1 MLELDELTK
10 HQQETLDKCTAAGHS
25 HLHLKAP
32 AGAGKTFVAMHHVLR
47 VLEKRADA
55 RALFVARNPALCYFI
70 ARWITAR
77 EKNPLRQLQ
86 LLGRLHVLYEPF
98 ADGVR
103 AVQLKGGRLSME
115 QTSHETEYALMVVD
129 ESHHIY
135 KDSQKA
141 LRDVVEHH
149 VHKKKTQRLL
159 ISDISQVT

>member
-1 MLELDELTK
+1 MLELDELTT
-10 HQQETLDKCTAAGHS
+10 HQKETLDKCTAAGHS

-32 AGAGKTFVAMHHVLR
+32 AGAGKTFVAMHYVLR

-103 AVQLKGGRLSME
+103 AIQLKGGRLSME
-115 QTSHETEYALMVVD
+115 TSRETEYALMVVD

-141 LRDVVEHH
+141 LRDAVEHH